1 MPAPRERV
9 SVEAAIRTVTRNA
22 AWLRHFEHEIGSAE
36 PGKPADFGVLGNEPR
51 KVESTSISR
60 IEVSATWM
68 NAREVYASTL

>member
-9 SVEAAIRTVTRNA
+9 SLEAAIRTVTRNA

-36 PGKPADFGVLGNEPR
+36 PGKLADFVVLGDEPL
-51 KVESTSISR
+51 KVEPTSIWR

-68 NAREVYASTL
+68 DAREVYASTL